1 MDKPIFI
8 YHCFGETLE
17 FAEALGWE
25 GDEQEQD
32 EEWCGEVAD
41 ALELGALEF
50 IEKKGFKIVYKENSL

>member
-17 FAEALGWE
+17 FAESLGW
-25 GDEQEQD
+25 QD
-32 EEWCGEVAD
+32 NAKEWNCEVAD
-41 ALELGALEF
+41 GLEYDALDF